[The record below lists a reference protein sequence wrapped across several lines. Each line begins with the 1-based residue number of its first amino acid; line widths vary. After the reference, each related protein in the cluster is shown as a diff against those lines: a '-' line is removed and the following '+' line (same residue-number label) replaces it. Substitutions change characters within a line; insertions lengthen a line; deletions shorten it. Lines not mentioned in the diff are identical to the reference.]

1 MSELPGRGEATAPR
15 MGVARKAMARRM
27 LEAGAVP
34 AFYLR
39 RSADITELVAARA
52 ALREAAADPL
62 PSINDFIVRAVAIAL
77 REHPH
82 VNASWEEDAVL
93 EHSRVNVGVAVAV
106 EGGLLVPAV
115 YDVDRKSV
123 AEISVSVRE
132 VAELARARR
141 LSRELLADSTFTISN
156 LGMFG
161 IEDFDP
167 LINPPQAAILGV
179 GAGVAGPDGRTRL
192 RLTMGCD
199 HRVLTGAEGAPF
211 LGTVAEL
218 LQRPQ
223 ALTADPSPLTAQVP
237 A

>member
-1 MSELPGRGEATAPR
+1 MSEQPGRGESVAPR
-15 MGVARKAMARRM
+15 MGVARRAMARRM

-39 RSADITELVAARA
+39 RSADITDLVAARR
-52 ALREAAADPL
+52 ALRDAAGGPV
-62 PSINDFIVRAVAIAL
+62 PSLNDFMIRAVALAL
-77 REHPH
+77 RQHPH
-82 VNASWEEDAVL
+82 VNASWEEEAVL

-106 EGGLLVPAV
+106 DGGLLVPAL
-115 YDVDRKSV
+115 YDADRKGVSQI
-123 AEISVSVRE
+123 AEAVRE
-132 VAELARARR
+132 LVELARARR
-141 LSRELLADSTFTISN
+141 VSRELLADSTFTISN

-167 LINPPQAAILGV
+167 LINLPQAAILGV
-179 GAGVAGPDGRTRL
+179 GAGVVGPDGRTRL

-211 LGTVAEL
+211 LGAVAEL
-218 LQRPQ
+218 LERPE
-223 ALTADPSPLTAQVP
+223 ALSADPAPTAAQVP